1 MINLL
6 RKSIFLM
13 DFCNFNI
20 YSQEILTI
28 PEQDFKVPN
37 NRDFNLNHSILPC
50 INFFDYVCSNEI
62 EKFRL
67 PENKN
72 KYTFSFDDSRE
83 KIKQKRIH
91 YINSLLNKKN
101 LDKRNVMIK
110 NFYNSCMNEVARL
123 LDEKNLLMIFLEKQL
138 H

>member
-1 MINLL
+1 MA
-6 RKSIFLM
+6 
-13 DFCNFNI
+13 FCNFNI

-37 NRDFNLNHSILPC
+37 NRDFNLNHSISPC

-110 NFYNSCMNEVARL
+110 NFYNSCMNEAAKL
-123 LDEKNLLMIFLEKQL
+123 LDEKNLLIIFWEKQL